1 MTSNDLISIV
11 VFIVIIAIIVAMH
24 DEWRNR

>member
-24 DEWRNR
+24 DEWRDK